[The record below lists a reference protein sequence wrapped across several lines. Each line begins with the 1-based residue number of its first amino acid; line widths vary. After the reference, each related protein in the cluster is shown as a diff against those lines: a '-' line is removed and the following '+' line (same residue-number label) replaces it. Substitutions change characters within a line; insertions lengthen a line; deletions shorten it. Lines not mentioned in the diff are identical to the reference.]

1 MNIKIEDAVP
11 SPVLSRNQ
19 PVEGQQGEHKRKVT
33 FNPIIDLT
41 GINDEKE
48 HYRSL
53 MPPPPPPSSRSAL
66 NDMTSNTG
74 TNISFKLD
82 YDPDPVGDPGDADL
96 PAPAP
101 TSLQRSATSSATSTR
116 MRTSAITLIDTNHGR
131 QRRQE
136 RAIPRRDIQA
146 AVRYGKELVHPDPNK
161 LIFEHQGKRHIVT
174 KEDRLHITSMV
185 TTVNLKDKII
195 DDIEWRKHEQDC
207 HLIHHSETSIQ
218 WNSHSVLV
226 VDRSGSMRNSD
237 VNGCRTRLGAVWL
250 SIAKD
255 FVEYRLETGMA
266 SSMVSLDLI
275 VRLCILIPID
285 HIIFIFD
292 INLFSFYTKDAVT
305 IILMGEDAEVIIDR
319 WPTDRV
325 LYNRIVRYFHDSEEA
340 DILYHKRKD
349 IPQSFIRARGHGYYG
364 PSLKKAQ
371 EMLVRFDDASSPM
384 QLLLLSDGRP
394 SDGITKG
401 SNIENILKSSMEE
414 MASKFGRRFDF
425 AAIGMGNMKD
435 YDCLKS
441 MVASCE
447 EFGGRSS
454 LQVPGMSCAEIGAA
468 FTSAATSVMVYQTE
482 LADGGGPGNDRPR
495 KKQRR
500 IRSCVRESSRLLP
513 VLTEVVDDSFQVYMN
528 EKVERCL

>member
-1 MNIKIEDAVP
+1 MNIKREEAVP
-11 SPVLSRNQ
+11 SPVLSRNERA
-19 PVEGQQGEHKRKVT
+19 EGQQGEHKRKVT

-41 GINDEKE
+41 GTNDEKE

-66 NDMTSNTG
+66 SAISSDTG

-82 YDPDPVGDPGDADL
+82 YDPDAALPG
-96 PAPAP
+96 P

-185 TTVNLKDKII
+185 TTINLKEKII
-195 DDIEWRKHEQDC
+195 DDVEWRKHEEDC

-266 SSMVSLDLI
+266 SSMVSLELI
-275 VRLCILIPID
+275 VRLCILISIG

-292 INLFSFYTKDAVT
+292 INLFSIYTKDAVT

-340 DILYHKRKD
+340 DILYKKRKD
-349 IPQSFIRARGHGYYG
+349 IPKSFIRARGHGYYG

-513 VLTEVVDDSFQVYMN
+513 VLTEVVDNSFQVYMN
-528 EKVERCL
+528 DKVERCL